1 MTRSTT
7 MEQNLNILFALLRSA
22 ISGAP
27 ISEDERKIYCR
38 EMLPGLIKISNK
50 HDVAHL
56 AILGLKKNNLIAK
69 EDSQSLEKQMLK
81 AVFRHERLEYEYG
94 VVCSALED
102 AKIPFIPL
110 KGSILR
116 RYYPEAWMRTS
127 CDIDILV
134 HNDDLSKT
142 LSFLTEKLDYT
153 ELERA
158 THDVAMKSP
167 EGNHVEIHFDLVEEG
182 RANNAIKVLSSVWDD
197 VSLCENSSCRY
208 EMSDEFF
215 YFYHIAHMAKHFE
228 NGGCGIRPFIDLF
241 ILDHIDCADQNK
253 RDMLLATGGLFQ
265 FAESSRKLCKVWF
278 EGDKHDNL
286 SLQLQN
292 FILHGGVYGSSDN
305 RVAIQQKKKGG
316 KLGYIVSRIFVPY
329 SKLKRYYPILEKHR
343 WLTPVMQVRRW
354 FMLLKP
360 DIAKMAKTEISINS
374 NIDKTKAEEM
384 NVFLKKIGL

>member
-1 MTRSTT
+1 MD
-7 MEQNLNILFALLRSA
+7 QKNDKILFDLLHSA
-22 ISGAP
+22 VCVSRLT
-27 ISEDERKIYCR
+27 DEQLSYYSR
-38 EMLPGLIKISNK
+38 EMLPFLIKLSQK
-50 HDVAHL
+50 HDVSHL
-56 AILGLKKNNLIAK
+56 LIWGLKQNQLISK
-69 EDSQSLEKQMLK
+69 DDTLLEKKMLT
-81 AVFRHERLEYEYG
+81 AVYRYERLNYEYIKL
-94 VVCSALED
+94 CTALEE

-134 HNDDLSKT
+134 HNNDLSKT
-142 LSFLTEKLDYT
+142 ISYLAEKLDYT

-197 VSLCENSSCRY
+197 VSLCENSCCRY

-228 NGGCGIRPFIDLF
+228 NGGCGIRPFIDLY
-241 ILDHIDCADQNK
+241 ILDRINVENQSK
-253 RDMLLATGGLFQ
+253 RDELLAEGDLLQ
-265 FAESSRKLCKVWF
+265 FAMIARKLSKIWF
-278 EGDKHDNL
+278 DGDKHDQL
-286 SLQLQN
+286 TLQLQN

-316 KLGYIVSRIFVPY
+316 KFGYIVSRIFIPY
-329 SKLKRYYPILEKHR
+329 TKLKRYYPILEKHR
-343 WLTPVMQVRRW
+343 WLTPIMQVRRW

-360 DIAKMAKTEISINS
+360 DIAKMAKTEIAHNNS
-374 NIDKTKAEEM
+374 IDKSKAKEM
-384 NVFLKKIGL
+384 HDFLQRIGL